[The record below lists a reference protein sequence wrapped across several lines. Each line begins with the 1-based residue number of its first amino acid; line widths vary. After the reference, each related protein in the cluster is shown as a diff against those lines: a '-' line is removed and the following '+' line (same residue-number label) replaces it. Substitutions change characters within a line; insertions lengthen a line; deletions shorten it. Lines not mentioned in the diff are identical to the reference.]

1 MFVKLLLSSMYI
13 SKVGADEYFAVK
25 L

>member
-1 MFVKLLLSSMYI
+1 MFVKLLLSSMHI